1 VILCLGPNP
10 AIDRTFIIPGFQAG
24 VIYRPER
31 KIVTGGG
38 KGMNVARAV
47 RRLGGESLCAGFVGG
62 HEGRYMAQLVEQE
75 GLPSRWTW
83 IEGDTRTCTIV
94 ADPEAGQASVFNEFG
109 PTVTADDWRRLQA
122 DMLAAAPELDMFCI
136 SGSLPLE
143 SPIESY
149 QALIRALAET
159 GKPVWVDTSGK
170 SLRAAM
176 ALQGIGIKVNGEE
189 AGEILRRDIADVES
203 AADAAGEIGQKTGS
217 PVVLT
222 LGADGAVLVDHS
234 GRWHAKPPPI
244 RPVNAVASGDSFLA
258 GLVVALNQGKPASEA
273 LRWAVAAGTANA
285 LNVGGAQIRMEDFQ
299 RMVMETILR
308 AL

>member
-10 AIDRTFIIPGFQAG
+10 AIDRTFIIPRLKTG
-24 VIYRPER
+24 VIYRPEH
-31 KIVTGGG
+31 KIIVGGG
-38 KGMNVARAV
+38 KGINVARAV

-62 HEGRYMAQLVEQE
+62 HEGRFMAQLVEEE

-83 IEGDTRTCTIV
+83 IDGQTRTCTIV
-94 ADPEAGQASVFNEFG
+94 ADPETGQATVFNELG
-109 PTVTADDWRRLQA
+109 PSVTAEDWNRLQA
-122 DMLAAAPELDMFCI
+122 DMLAVSPELDFMCI
-136 SGSLPLE
+136 SGSVPQGT
-143 SPIESY
+143 PPESY

-176 ALQGIGIKVNGEE
+176 GLQRIGIKVNGEE
-189 AGEILRRDIADVES
+189 AGEILGREINDVES
-203 AADAAGEIGQKTGS
+203 AAKAASEISRKTGS

-222 LGADGAVLVDHS
+222 LGAEGGVMADGT
-234 GRWHAKPPPI
+234 GCWHAKPPPI
-244 RPVNAVASGDSFLA
+244 RPINAVASGDSFLA
-258 GLVVALNQGKPASEA
+258 GLAVALSQGKPAGEA

-285 LNVGGAQIRMEDFQ
+285 LNVGGAQIRLEDFEK
-299 RMVMETILR
+299 MAAGTVLR